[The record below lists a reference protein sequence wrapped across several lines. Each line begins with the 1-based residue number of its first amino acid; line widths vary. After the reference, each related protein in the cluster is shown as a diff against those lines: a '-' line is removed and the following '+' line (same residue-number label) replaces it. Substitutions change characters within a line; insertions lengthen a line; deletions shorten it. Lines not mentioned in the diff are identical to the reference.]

1 MRSRFVPLLRL
12 LVLAAALWAGCAA
25 PRTARGWQPGE
36 RIICPR
42 CAQEFTV
49 PEKLGD

>member
-1 MRSRFVPLLRL
+1 MRSRIVPLLLFLVVAVTL
-12 LVLAAALWAGCAA
+12 LDGCAA
-25 PRTARGWQPGE
+25 QRTARGWQPGE

-49 PEKLGD
+49 PEKLGP